1 MRITDK
7 PSAKSCS
14 DLSCPALVDLICL
27 RRSHCHLALGGVFV
41 GGNDLGFL

>member
-14 DLSCPALVDLICL
+14 DLSCSELVDLICL